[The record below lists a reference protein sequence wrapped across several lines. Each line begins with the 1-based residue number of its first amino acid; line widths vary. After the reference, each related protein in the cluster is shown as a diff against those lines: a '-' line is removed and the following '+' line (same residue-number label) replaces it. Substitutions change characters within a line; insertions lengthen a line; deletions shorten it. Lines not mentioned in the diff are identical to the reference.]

1 MAYDE
6 ETDTRAK
13 ASWNFAAEQS
23 KHIHG
28 LITKAMNFYLKGDI
42 ANCYWTLNGVRILIH
57 PRLDKKE
64 RKFFKSIEIVINRYI
79 GDWEKWKRSKD
90 EGNTRS
96 DLKESKRKFSRLNI
110 IYFQKIGD
118 LLRELGFSPDK
129 EDRTDLGF

>member
-1 MAYDE
+1 MDYDE

-42 ANCYWTLNGVRILIH
+42 ANCYWTLNGVRILIY
-57 PRLDKKE
+57 PRLDTKE
-64 RKFFKSIEIVINRYI
+64 RKYFRKIEIVINKYI
-79 GDWEKWKRSKD
+79 MDWEKWRKSKD
-90 EGNTRS
+90 EGKPRV
-96 DLKESKRKFSRLNI
+96 DLSKAKRQFSRLNVL
-110 IYFQKIGD
+110 YFQKIGD